1 MKKGE
6 GSEEVYDGWEPSYHV
21 LVERS
26 HNRLSAG
33 SDKYSVIG
41 SSSTEDD
48 NNNDNSYHHH
58 HLIDMTEPEPVVRS
72 RPDIIRVLPGNSRGV
87 VRSTSFLSQAVG
99 SRRSRCCGEGGGVQR
114 SISNVTARPVCGI
127 RAVRGMRESWTSSH
141 QRQGSVSSTSSG
153 SLGSSSFVPTN
164 RPYISLDSPV
174 TKTYNNLPSLPS
186 SNSAFRRP
194 RRDNGRELEQY
205 ASQWQHRGC
214 RRSRGYLSLSS

>member
-1 MKKGE
+1 MNGKKEDMKKGE
-6 GSEEVYDGWEPSYHV
+6 GSEEVYDGWEPSYNV

-26 HNRLSAG
+26 HNRLSVG
-33 SDKYSVIG
+33 SDKYSVIE

-48 NNNDNSYHHH
+48 NNNDNSYLT
-58 HLIDMTEPEPVVRS
+58 LIDMTSPEPVVRS
-72 RPDIIRVLPGNSRGV
+72 RPDIIRDLPGKSRGL

-99 SRRSRCCGEGGGVQR
+99 SRRSRWCGGGGAVQR

-127 RAVRGMRESWTSSH
+127 RAVREH

-164 RPYISLDSPV
+164 RPYISLESPM
-174 TKTYNNLPSLPS
+174 TKHYNNLPSLPS

-194 RRDNGRELEQY
+194 RQDKGRELEHY

-214 RRSRGYLSLSS
+214 RRSRGYQSLI